1 MRDGIIVLLI
11 EDYLNGGNRT
21 KGGVFMGKKPTSSA
35 ESLVYQARI
44 RAGYSS
50 AEKAIAAG
58 LALDP
63 STLRKYEAGLMRI
76 PIDVLE
82 MLQRFYGE
90 ELLVERYCLKNYCK
104 IELRERSAPEATLQ
118 ILSLLGKKVNI
129 NTLTDI
135 LADGEISE
143 DEIDDLEMVSDW
155 LELLDHS
162 ITELRIAL
170 NKKLKGR

>member
-1 MRDGIIVLLI
+1 
-11 EDYLNGGNRT
+11 
-21 KGGVFMGKKPTSSA
+21 MGKKPTSSA

-44 RAGYSS
+44 NAGYSS
-50 AEKAIAAG
+50 AEKAVGAG

-82 MLQRFYGE
+82 MLQGFYGE
-90 ELLVERYCLKNYCK
+90 ELLVEMYCLKNYCK

-118 ILSLLGKKVNI
+118 IMSLLAKKVNI

-135 LADGEISE
+135 LADGEISA
-143 DEIDDLEMVSDW
+143 DEVDELEKVGYW
-155 LELLDHS
+155 LETLEHS

-170 NKKLKGR
+170 SKKLSGR